1 MSLVIPV
8 RQAESLRNNE
18 RTLKPAGTWKG
29 TFESFEVRE
38 LPRNKEGELFKG
50 YVGPEGRRLSIQIG
64 SNEPLDGQEGVGG
77 QKEFVDI
84 CLEDGSYSLDD
95 TPYDKIPDEA
105 WQLKASARVLANL
118 AAALGKIELL
128 DEENAVVADGFI
140 DELES
145 GVYVGKDIAYK
156 TYHRKGRDGITRS
169 EVEMFMAIGGVA

>member
-8 RQAESLRNNE
+8 RQAESLRNTE

-29 TFESFEVRE
+29 TMEAFDVRE

-50 YVGPEGRRLSIQIG
+50 YVGPEGRRLSITIG
-64 SNEPLDGQEGVGG
+64 NNTPLDGQGDVGG

-84 CLEDGSYSLDD
+84 CIEDGPYSLDS
-95 TPYDKIPDEA
+95 TPYDAIPDEA

-118 AAALGKIELL
+118 ASALGRIQML
-128 DEENAVVADGFI
+128 DEENAVVADTFI
-140 DELES
+140 DELEA
-145 GVYVGKDIAYK
+145 GAFAGQDIAYK

-169 EVEMFMAIGGVA
+169 EIEVFLGVGGV